1 MDYSGSS
8 VTPGRLNTAITG
20 ATTTDVVAAPGS
32 SVFRN
37 VRTLNICNKHA
48 SLSVDVEVRHTDG
61 STNVELFE
69 ATLSAGQTLQYL
81 DGIGWQIVQSG
92 FASLIARVTGS
103 NVAYTGQTL
112 QDITGLTLALP
123 ASTTWLFESLL
134 SASTTAV
141 TTGIKYAVA
150 FSGAGA
156 TIEGGIVGS
165 SNATT
170 ATTAERINA
179 LATAT
184 VNAFLLGSAQTGILK
199 IQGILVVSTTA
210 GNLTIQHLKVTSG
223 TSTVFINSFLKA
235 MRIA

>member
-1 MDYSGSS
+1 
-8 VTPGRLNTAITG
+8 
-20 ATTTDVVAAPGS
+20 
-32 SVFRN
+32 
-37 VRTLNICNKHA
+37 
-48 SLSVDVEVRHTDG
+48 
-61 STNVELFE
+61 
-69 ATLSAGQTLQYL
+69 
-81 DGIGWQIVQSG
+81 
-92 FASLIARVTGS
+92 
-103 NVAYTGQTL
+103 
-112 QDITGLTLALP
+112 
-123 ASTTWLFESLL
+123 
-134 SASTTAV
+134 
-141 TTGIKYAVA
+141 VA